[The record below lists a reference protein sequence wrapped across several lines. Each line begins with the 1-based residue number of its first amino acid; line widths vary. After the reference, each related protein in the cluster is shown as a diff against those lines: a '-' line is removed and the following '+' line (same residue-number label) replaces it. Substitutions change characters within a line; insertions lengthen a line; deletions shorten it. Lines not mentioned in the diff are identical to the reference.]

1 MKVVN
6 KSLPK
11 IEGMGLIKGKP
22 AYTNDLAPH
31 NSLIIKV
38 LRSPHPFAKIKNIN
52 TEKAEKL
59 AGVECVL
66 TYKNVPRNI
75 VTRAG
80 QGYPEPSPHDK
91 FILDEYVRHV
101 GDEVAAVA
109 AINEEIAEKA
119 LKLIDVEYEVL
130 EPVLDFEKA
139 EGHSSVIHAE
149 PEAHVMFPMG
159 FEPSKNIACAYHM
172 NIGDVEEVLSKCD
185 VVVRDT
191 YYTQAQAHVTM
202 ETHSSFAYI
211 DFHGRLNVVT
221 STQTPY
227 HMRRL
232 IGQALGMPIENIRVF
247 KPRVGGGYGGKQ
259 QLHGELLAS
268 VVAIKTGK
276 PAKLIYTRKEVFE
289 AAYCRH
295 AMKFDMAIGADK
307 EGNIK
312 AIDMKVLSDTGAYG
326 EHALTV
332 FMIAASKTLPLYN
345 RVDAVRFGGNV
356 VYTNHAPAGAYRG
369 YGAIQGN
376 FALESIMDQLAH
388 KLGVDPMELRKKNMI
403 KEGETSDIFKKMGEG
418 TEGVAMTV
426 ENCKLDYCVER
437 GIEASKWKEKFPRK
451 QVSKNKVRGIGS
463 AIAMQGSGIPY
474 MDMGSAVLKLNDT
487 GFFNLMLGATDLGT
501 GSDTILA
508 QIAAETLG
516 IPASKIKVFSSD
528 TDLAPFD
535 CGAYASSTTYVSGNA
550 VINTAEK
557 MKECILEE
565 GAKKFGVSVD
575 KIIFDGE
582 YIKTDDGEN
591 SVTLGDLATEL
602 YYNRDQK
609 QVLVCGSYYGHKSP
623 PPYMAAFAE
632 VEVDIETGKVDLIDY
647 TAIVDCGTTINPN
660 LARIQVEGG
669 LVQGIGMA
677 MFEQVK
683 YTEKG
688 KMITN
693 NLMQYKVPTR
703 KDIHKLTV
711 EFAES
716 YEPSGPYGAK
726 SVGEIGIDT
735 PPAAIANAIY
745 NATGVRITT
754 LPITPEKVLMGLKKI
769 NK

>member
-1 MKVVN
+1 
-6 KSLPK
+6 
-11 IEGMGLIKGKP
+11 
-22 AYTNDLAPH
+22 
-31 NSLIIKV
+31 
-38 LRSPHPFAKIKNIN
+38 
-52 TEKAEKL
+52 
-59 AGVECVL
+59 
-66 TYKNVPRNI
+66 
-75 VTRAG
+75 
-80 QGYPEPSPHDK
+80 
-91 FILDEYVRHV
+91 
-101 GDEVAAVA
+101 
-109 AINEEIAEKA
+109 
-119 LKLIDVEYEVL
+119 
-130 EPVLDFEKA
+130 
-139 EGHSSVIHAE
+139 
-149 PEAHVMFPMG
+149 
-159 FEPSKNIACAYHM
+159 
-172 NIGDVEEVLSKCD
+172 
-185 VVVRDT
+185 
-191 YYTQAQAHVTM
+191 
-202 ETHSSFAYI
+202 
-211 DFHGRLNVVT
+211 
-221 STQTPY
+221 
-227 HMRRL
+227 
-232 IGQALGMPIENIRVF
+232 
-247 KPRVGGGYGGKQ
+247 
-259 QLHGELLAS
+259 
-268 VVAIKTGK
+268 
-276 PAKLIYTRKEVFE
+276 
-289 AAYCRH
+289 
-295 AMKFDMAIGADK
+295 
-307 EGNIK
+307 
-312 AIDMKVLSDTGAYG
+312 
-326 EHALTV
+326 
-332 FMIAASKTLPLYN
+332 
-345 RVDAVRFGGNV
+345 
-356 VYTNHAPAGAYRG
+356 
-369 YGAIQGN
+369 
-376 FALESIMDQLAH
+376 
-388 KLGVDPMELRKKNMI
+388 
-403 KEGETSDIFKKMGEG
+403 
-418 TEGVAMTV
+418 
-426 ENCKLDYCVER
+426 
-437 GIEASKWKEKFPRK
+437 
-451 QVSKNKVRGIGS
+451 
-463 AIAMQGSGIPY
+463 QGSGIPY

-487 GFFNLMLGATDLGT
+487 GFFNLIVGATDLGT

-550 VINTAEK
+550 VINAAEK

-565 GAKKFGVSVD
+565 GAKKFGVFVD

-591 SVTLGDLATEL
+591 SVSLADLATEL

-632 VEVDIETGKVDLIDY
+632 VEVDIETGKVDLLDY

-745 NATGVRITT
+745 NAIGVRITT
-754 LPITPEKVLMGLKKI
+754 LPITPEKVFMGLKKL

>member
-11 IEGMGLIKGKP
+11 IDGMGLIKGKP
-22 AYTNDLAPH
+22 AYTNDLAPQ

-52 TEKAEKL
+52 TEKVEKL

-159 FEPSKNIACAYHM
+159 FEPSKNIVCAYHM
-172 NIGDVEEVLSKCD
+172 NIGDVDEVLSKCD

-211 DFHGRLNVVT
+211 DFYGRLNVVT

-268 VVAIKTGK
+268 VVALKTGK

-295 AMKFDMAIGADK
+295 AMKFDMAIGSDK
-307 EGNIK
+307 QGNIK

-418 TEGVAMTV
+418 TEGVEMTV

-437 GIEASKWKEKFPRK
+437 GIEVSKWREKFPRK

-487 GFFNLMLGATDLGT
+487 GFFNLIVGATDLGT

-508 QIAAETLG
+508 QIAAETLE

-550 VINTAEK
+550 VINAAEK

-591 SVTLGDLATEL
+591 SVLLGDLATEL

-632 VEVDIETGKVDLIDY
+632 VEVDIETGKVDLLDY

-745 NATGVRITT
+745 NAIGVRITT
-754 LPITPEKVLMGLKKI
+754 LPITPEKVLMGLKKL
-769 NK
+769 NR